1 MRLPLIAI
9 TACVLC
15 ALVAF
20 AMGFFYGRTG
30 STRNKRFDQ
39 IDWEKRKPPS
49 AVD

>member
-1 MRLPLIAI
+1 MRLLLVAI
-9 TACVLC
+9 VACVLC

-20 AMGFFYGRTG
+20 AMGYFYGR
-30 STRNKRFDQ
+30 SAIRSKRFDK

>member
-9 TACVLC
+9 AACVLC

-20 AMGFFYGRTG
+20 AMGYFYGR
-30 STRNKRFDQ
+30 SAAIKSKRFDK